1 MLRRTC
7 KCSHPGK
14 NIKPVPRFPKKE
26 EKKEGSKEE
35 DKPSNITSNVIEKIE
50 KKIQK
55 MNRYRY
61 ILTRMP
67 DPIVQYTKTSKKKL
81 GGFLPEISFKNK

>member
-7 KCSHPGK
+7 KCSHAGK
-14 NIKPVPRFPKKE
+14 NIKPIPRFPKEVKIDTR
-26 EKKEGSKEE
+26 KK
-35 DKPSNITSNVIEKIE
+35 DTLNTTSDVIKIE
-50 KKIQK
+50 KKIEK